1 MKKAR
6 NKPLIGII
14 AIAIV
19 WVLILAIV
27 LLPKLFCY
35 EEPDFPDFLEEAE
48 QNRSPYGMYDYSKRA
63 FLTNSTD
70 AVSIYKGDAY
80 YLNEFMELKRISLSG
95 LSADLR
101 TEKKKILPESFTICQ
116 DQTHNHD
123 SMSLNSEECPD
134 AIGDIMG
141 KFLIDAYESAGDFP
155 IIYYYGS
162 NNADA
167 FEDLWD
173 QSATY
178 EIYRYD
184 TGKAARE
191 CLVSLNN
198 PPTQLMAYDQTL
210 FFITQTASNQ
220 FTLNQISKFG
230 GTVTTAKAG
239 EGVLTLLGVY
249 QDQIIFRDGDATIYQ
264 AGFDLQNIKEIY
276 QVKEDLSY
284 SMEANGYNS
293 VFVHDEYLYFNADYE
308 AVPFELNPSQWMN
321 LLRHTIRRLALKDPK
336 GEGELVAEN
345 VLDFCVYGIV
355 DDILYFSPCIGGE
368 INEGY
373 YYNFTGG
380 LLKGVNVKTLEP
392 AEMNEDC
399 GLYFGGIDAP
409 MCSNALIS
417 TAFPVR
423 KGYNI
428 KSNEGY
434 YKCLYDIKTG
444 ALYPLYTTSDV

>member
-1 MKKAR
+1 MKKTL
-6 NKPLIGII
+6 NKPIIGII
-14 AIAIV
+14 VIV
-19 WVLILAIV
+19 IVLVVILAIV
-27 LLPKLFCY
+27 LLPKLFRY
-35 EEPDFPDFLEEAE
+35 EEPDLPGLSQESE
-48 QNRSPYGMYDYSKRA
+48 QSRSPFGMYDYSKRA

-70 AVSIYKGDAY
+70 AVFIYKGDAY
-80 YLNEFMELKRISLSG
+80 YLNGLMELMRVPLSG

-101 TEKKKILPESFTICQ
+101 TEKKKMLPESYTICQ
-116 DQTHNHD
+116 DQTHNHNT
-123 SMSLNSEECPD
+123 MSLNSEECPD

-184 TGKAARE
+184 TGKASRE

-198 PPTQLMAYDQTL
+198 PPTQLMTYDQTV

-220 FTLNQISKFG
+220 FTLNQISKSG
-230 GTVTTAKAG
+230 GTVTTAKSG
-239 EGVLTLLGVY
+239 EGALTLLGVY

-264 AGFDLQNIKEIY
+264 AGFDLQNIQEIY
-276 QVKEDLSY
+276 QVEEDLSY
-284 SMEANGYNS
+284 SMAADGYNS
-293 VFVHDEYLYFNADYE
+293 VFVHDGYLYFSADYE

-336 GEGELVAEN
+336 GEGEIVAEN

-355 DDILYFSPCIGGE
+355 DDVLYFSPCVGGE

-392 AEMNEDC
+392 VEMNEDC
-399 GLYFGGIDAP
+399 GLYFGSTDAP
-409 MCSNALIS
+409 MCSNALIG

-423 KGYNI
+423 KGYHI

-434 YKCLYDIKTG
+434 YKCLYDIQTG